1 MSHHG
6 TQQWLKYVL
15 TVVLLITDIV
25 GGKVGGERNIVG
37 KIIKV
42 VEQRRV
48 DIMALVVIA
57 VNVVVEDGI
66 THQQALQRIHLPIP

>member
-1 MSHHG
+1 M
-6 TQQWLKYVL
+6 L

-25 GGKVGGERNIVG
+25 GSKVGGERNIVG

-42 VEQRRV
+42 VQQRCV
-48 DIMALVVIA
+48 MNMALVVIA

-66 THQQALQRIHLPIP
+66 TN

>member
-1 MSHHG
+1 
-6 TQQWLKYVL
+6 VL

-25 GGKVGGERNIVG
+25 GRKVGGERNIVG

-42 VEQRRV
+42 VQQRRV

-66 THQQALQRIHLPIP
+66 TN

>member
-1 MSHHG
+1 MS
-6 TQQWLKYVL
+6 QQGLKYVL

-25 GGKVGGERNIVG
+25 GRKVGGERNIVG

-42 VEQRRV
+42 VQQRCV
-48 DIMALVVIA
+48 MNMALVVIA

-66 THQQALQRIHLPIP
+66 TN